1 MRAIAIELNRYICD
15 ALILKDKGTHTVLL
29 EYEAMAETK
38 RVHLDPVCVFYLL
51 LKSIKTR
58 SKQTYVL
65 CAQSAR
71 CVVVLLTLSEHRLT
85 RAQPIAIDLD
95 PICNAETWLE
105 FSDSF
110 HGLRLKSEPKQSN
123 DNFMEMTLSMKAVRL
138 VFTIY
143 LNLVLSTCI
152 SLQAPHILQ
161 VLRWVWIYVSSPP
174 FLSALLRWEG
184 Y

>member
-1 MRAIAIELNRYICD
+1 
-15 ALILKDKGTHTVLL
+15 
-29 EYEAMAETK
+29 MAETK
-38 RVHLDPVCVFYLL
+38 RVHLEIKDGLRQLGGEDECLHPDNEYNVTLKRNDPVCVFYLL

-85 RAQPIAIDLD
+85 RAQPIAIDSD